1 MARVSLLRYN
11 RLDSRYEGRDEGSAN
26 SYIRAVKLDGMR
38 TGPGGRTNKLRRL
51 LISLGITLP
60 IALAPLLVK
69 LPIPLLSPVFAM
81 VPLSTRS
88 VVVPLLAVA
97 AILVTVFEEVDN
109 KERISTRIK
118 VARFRLS
125 LVYGSVSLILFVFTY
140 AKVVTRVEIPGGTP
154 ISYITGW
161 PDAPS
166 APCAGMGPAE
176 CIAKP
181 LLFHESS
188 ITAHF
193 GERRIQIA
201 TYALEG
207 LYILFF
213 LSLGLSIA
221 RLLEMKEATRPTF
234 GDRRS
239 VAQRS

>member
-1 MARVSLLRYN
+1 MAFRSLSRHN
-11 RLDSRYEGRDEGSAN
+11 QLDSRDDGSAK
-26 SYIRAVKLDGMR
+26 STGRASKLEAMR

-60 IALAPLLVK
+60 LALAPLLIK
-69 LPIPLLSPVFAM
+69 LPIPLLSPVFALI
-81 VPLSTRS
+81 PLSTRS
-88 VVVPLLAVA
+88 VAVPLLAAV

-140 AKVVTRVEIPGGTP
+140 AKVVTRVEIPSGTAV
-154 ISYITGW
+154 SYITGW
-161 PDAPS
+161 PDSPS

-213 LSLGLSIA
+213 LSLALSTA

-234 GDRRS
+234 GDRRGI
-239 VAQRS
+239 AQRS

>member
-1 MARVSLLRYN
+1 
-11 RLDSRYEGRDEGSAN
+11 
-26 SYIRAVKLDGMR
+26 MR
-38 TGPGGRTNKLRRL
+38 TGPGGRTTKFRRS

-69 LPIPLLSPVFAM
+69 LPIPALSAWI
-81 VPLSTRS
+81 PLSTRS
-88 VVVPLLAVA
+88 IAIPLLAAA

-125 LVYGSVSLILFVFTY
+125 LVYCSLSFVMFLLTYVS
-140 AKVVTRVEIPGGTP
+140 VVTRVEIPGGTAV
-154 ISYITGW
+154 SYITGW

-166 APCAGMGPAE
+166 APCEGMDSAQ
-176 CIAKP
+176 CISQP
-181 LLFHESS
+181 LLFHESAV
-188 ITAHF
+188 TAHF
-193 GERRIQIA
+193 GQRRIQLS
-201 TYALEG
+201 TYALEA

-213 LSLGLSIA
+213 LTLGLSIA
-221 RLLEMKEATRPTF
+221 RLLEMREASRLSF